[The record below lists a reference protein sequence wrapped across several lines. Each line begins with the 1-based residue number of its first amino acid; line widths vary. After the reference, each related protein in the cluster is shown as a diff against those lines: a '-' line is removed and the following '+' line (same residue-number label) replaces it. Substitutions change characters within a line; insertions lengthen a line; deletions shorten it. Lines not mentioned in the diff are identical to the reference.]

1 VLVLLVYHDMMNERC
16 TLNALDC
23 DVERELANL
32 TLSYVMESEGCVY
45 LNKRLD
51 SYLTKRYL
59 PVSREI
65 FDQTATTSTSTSNLS
80 TSTSLSD
87 DESPVFLRTQK
98 VTFVD
103 LETVA
108 SSSVSKS
115 PLAEVMNTP
124 KFQMRKMRR
133 QMMKEREYRD
143 SLEKELSNTLALI
156 TQKESQISQL
166 QYHLDK
172 LKEQQGDQEQTITEQ
187 ISEVEAKNNSL
198 QMRLNELLKENKDL
212 KNTSLHMERKVD
224 ELAGE
229 NGALS
234 FQMRAVCSK
243 LAIFE
248 AENGQLTRAQASA
261 EEEWRHQTSHLQS
274 ELNQAT
280 TQKELL
286 SEQIQILQGKISCL
300 EEELSKAA
308 KEEVGENMGP
318 VME

>member
-187 ISEVEAKNNSL
+187 ISELEAKNNSL

-248 AENGQLTRAQASA
+248 AENGQLTHAQASA

-300 EEELSKAA
+300 EEELSKAT